1 MPKSA
6 PDTASWQQEIDTYL
20 AAHPQTRHVDGFLF
34 DLCGFPLGKRYPVRD
49 IGKLYQDGLTMCA
62 AITLLDAT
70 GNTSDPLG
78 HGISDGDP
86 DALAFPIPGTLAP
99 VAWAPEPTAQ
109 VMLQMRRPD
118 NGLPVSFEP
127 RQVLARVA
135 ERFRELD
142 ITPVVALELEFYLID
157 LQRSEDHGPLPVK
170 SPLTGQPARAN
181 QVYSIAA
188 LEEYAGILTA
198 ISDACAAQ
206 GVPATVATGEFA
218 PGQFELN
225 LAHVA
230 DPLKAADHGCL
241 LRRCVRSV
249 ARAHGMD
256 ATFMSKPFLEESGS
270 GLHFHMSFLDKD
282 GRNIFHEDRDPGE
295 QRMRQA
301 MAGLQAAMP
310 ESFAFFAPNLNAYR
324 RFAPNLFVPVTRDW
338 GYDNRSVAFRI
349 PSGRGEAR
357 RIEHRVAGADAN
369 PYLALACA
377 LSGVHH
383 GLSRGLEPLGPA
395 RAGNAGEEIDPALPL
410 TIWRALDRL
419 RDASI
424 LSDYLGADYVEMYRT
439 VKQNEFDA
447 LMSAAL
453 PREYDWY
460 L

>member
-1 MPKSA
+1 
-6 PDTASWQQEIDTYL
+6 
-20 AAHPQTRHVDGFLF
+20 
-34 DLCGFPLGKRYPVRD
+34 
-49 IGKLYQDGLTMCA
+49 
-62 AITLLDAT
+62 
-70 GNTSDPLG
+70 
-78 HGISDGDP
+78 
-86 DALAFPIPGTLAP
+86 
-99 VAWAPEPTAQ
+99 
-109 VMLQMRRPD
+109 
-118 NGLPVSFEP
+118 
-127 RQVLARVA
+127 
-135 ERFRELD
+135 
-142 ITPVVALELEFYLID
+142 
-157 LQRSEDHGPLPVK
+157 
-170 SPLTGQPARAN
+170 
-181 QVYSIAA
+181 
-188 LEEYAGILTA
+188 
-198 ISDACAAQ
+198 
-206 GVPATVATGEFA
+206 
-218 PGQFELN
+218 
-225 LAHVA
+225 
-230 DPLKAADHGCL
+230 
-241 LRRCVRSV
+241 
-249 ARAHGMD
+249 MD